1 MTQMVLV
8 LLLLVQAGFVWNE
21 KNVKIS
27 DVYLVVFNGTV
38 DAKYY
43 THKNNQNF
51 FLNNMR
57 R

>member
-1 MTQMVLV
+1 MQMMLV

-21 KNVKIS
+21 MNVKIS

-38 DAKYY
+38 DAEYY
-43 THKNNQNF
+43 THKSNKNF